1 MIASD
6 PPNAHFFVSDSLVGP
21 SFRHFKYLGIGAS
34 KKCFFIC
41 QVVAHLISQLLFP
54 FDPFLVSAFHYPD
67 VCLMSSMHLPLNA
80 SLWKKNDHGLEMFAL
95 RRMRGDGDSVEYVC
109 PCPSLGRPFWA
120 VFPSSTARSSSEI
133 SGGWPKRWHFQSP
146 ETLVGGPKNT
156 RTPRASQKYDR
167 NRSKR
172 CSFHRV
178 QCWKELIN

>member
-1 MIASD
+1 M
-6 PPNAHFFVSDSLVGP
+6 
-21 SFRHFKYLGIGAS
+21 
-34 KKCFFIC
+34 
-41 QVVAHLISQLLFP
+41 LISLSPTAWFAHPFAILNTWALVRQRNVSSFAKWWPTLFP
-54 FDPFLVSAFHYPD
+54 SCFLSTLFLLLSTIQMFVLCLFHA
-67 VCLMSSMHLPLNA
+67 SLNA

-120 VFPSSTARSSSEI
+120 IFPSTAARSSEI

-178 QCWKELIN
+178 QC